1 MIDFACKKFDL
12 DEVVK
17 CSLALSKSDFRLL
30 RFLMS
35 HDKRFTTEELASELK
50 LDKSTIQRGV
60 KRLHEKELV
69 RRSQIN
75 QSVGGYIFLY
85 QIKDKENIRKVI
97 LDIVEGWTE
106 TVRKSIKKW

>member
-1 MIDFACKKFDL
+1 MIDFACKKFNL

-30 RFLMS
+30 RFLMAN
-35 HDKRFTTEELASELK
+35 DRRFTTEELATELK

-60 KRLHEKELV
+60 KRLHEKDLV

-75 QSVGGYIFLY
+75 QSAGGYIFLY
-85 QIKDKENIRKVI
+85 QIKDKENIRKII
-97 LDIVEGWTE
+97 LNIVEGWTE
-106 TVRKSIKKW
+106 TVRQSIKKW